1 MFKHERSVTMEK
13 PQALKVIGII
23 LIVLGI
29 IRLLGGVIGIFA
41 YLKMDMENINLLIVI
56 FLENFVCTI
65 IFIISGILLLK
76 GKKTGRP
83 LFVAASVVPFAAYAI
98 FLREYSKGFSIM
110 VILILILYFW
120 PSIKEYFKNSK
131 EQ

>member
-29 IRLLGGVIGIFA
+29 IRLLGGVIIIA
-41 YLKMDMENINLLIVI
+41 NYHKIDMENVNLLIVI
-56 FLENFVCTI
+56 LENFVCAI
-65 IFIISGILLLK
+65 IFLISGILLLK
-76 GKKTGRP
+76 GKKTGRI
-83 LFVAASVVPFAAYAI
+83 LFVGASVIPFAAYAI

-120 PSIKEYFKNSK
+120 PSIKEYFKNCK